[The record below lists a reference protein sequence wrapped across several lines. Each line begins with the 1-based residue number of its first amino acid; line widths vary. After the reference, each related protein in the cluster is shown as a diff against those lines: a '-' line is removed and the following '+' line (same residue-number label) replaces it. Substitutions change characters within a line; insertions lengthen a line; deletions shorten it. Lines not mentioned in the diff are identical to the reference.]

1 MIKYVICW
9 VIWEYW
15 WNRKI
20 LTLFH
25 ILKDL
30 EIARNKVYDKQQN
43 THSLVPI
50 EEIVEEEQDSIYFV
64 NGIE

>member
-1 MIKYVICW
+1 
-9 VIWEYW
+9 
-15 WNRKI
+15 
-20 LTLFH
+20 
-25 ILKDL
+25 
-30 EIARNKVYDKQQN
+30 VYDKQQN